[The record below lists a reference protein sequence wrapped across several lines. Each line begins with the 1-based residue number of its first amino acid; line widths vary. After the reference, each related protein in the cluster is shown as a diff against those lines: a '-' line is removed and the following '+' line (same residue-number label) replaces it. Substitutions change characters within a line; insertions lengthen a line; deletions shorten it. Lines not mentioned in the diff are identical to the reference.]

1 MSSNVTKAVI
11 PVAGLGTRFLPFT
24 KSVPKALLPILDTPV
39 IEFIV
44 KEAIEAGLHD
54 ITLVISPG
62 QSQVEEYFE
71 PSPYLEQQLRER
83 KREDLLKK
91 IYPFH
96 KHANVVAVKQAE
108 PLGLAHA
115 LLMAEEQVK
124 NEPFVVLLGD
134 DLFFGSPSP
143 SKQLIEA
150 FKTSKKSIIALKEVS
165 KEEVVHYG
173 IVDIIK
179 SNNLI
184 HQIKNIVEKPKESE
198 APTTLAIPGRYIFTP
213 DIFAYIKRLKEKR
226 NAEYPLTDALLQM
239 AKDSNLFA
247 VEVSATRFDVG
258 QVPGYLQA
266 TLSLA
271 RERRLFPKN
280 V

>member
-1 MSSNVTKAVI
+1 
-11 PVAGLGTRFLPFT
+11 
-24 KSVPKALLPILDTPV
+24 
-39 IEFIV
+39 
-44 KEAIEAGLHD
+44 
-54 ITLVISPG
+54 
-62 QSQVEEYFE
+62 
-71 PSPYLEQQLRER
+71 
-83 KREDLLKK
+83 
-91 IYPFH
+91 
-96 KHANVVAVKQAE
+96 
-108 PLGLAHA
+108 
-115 LLMAEEQVK
+115 MAEEQVK

-271 RERRLFPKN
+271 RERRLFTKN